1 MAALMACHTAARAD
15 NYVITALNTPQII
28 INGTAY
34 HKGDMIPDTKNVAW
48 SSKSQSME
56 AKNVA
61 TGRVYRFSK
70 KLFDSKGV
78 LTIADYFAT
87 TKRASTRGE
96 GSAPLFTKSPT
107 GDKFPEKRIALV
119 MGNSDYSYLSY
130 LRNAQKDASDVA
142 DRLLDL
148 GFDVVEAYECSSSDM
163 RTALNNFSAKA
174 KDYDV
179 AMFYFAGHGLQEE
192 NQNYLIPVD
201 CPLEYVSQLRDCL
214 NADDVVQR
222 LDASGADARLIFLDA
237 CRNTKKSWS
246 RDATD
251 GLARMEGSVG
261 SVIVFSTQS
270 GKVALDGEGDNSPFA
285 YSLMKNIVEPEVGFS
300 NVMTNVV
307 RDTYNMTDKKQFPL
321 TVGTLISDFKF
332 NAPGARV
339 EGPKGEAP
347 RVTESAPAAG
357 NSGNNGGGNGGTK
370 LGGNGS
376 NGGGNSQ
383 PASTPRSEE
392 PTVTQPRVTSDA
404 PEIEAYVESCRMSG
418 GFLIVDL
425 YIINKSNKDRE
436 LMILEADGDNK
447 TVVYDADG
455 NRYFAS
461 ERDLKVIS
469 SGETMGN
476 AFYIN
481 TPKNI
486 PVKVQLRV
494 PEAAETEKIARI
506 DIALRGLPNGRPY
519 GNGMIKIFDI
529 PVGFKASKP
538 SVEVPMSSSLNVP
551 DMTLK
556 VSEAKRVGEYVDFTL
571 TITNETGKDY
581 SPVILDR
588 DPGKSDTEY
597 VDGSGMRHNEK
608 DMEFKCGDSTG
619 VGYLRFTLPEGLPTA
634 IKVRLKGVPKS
645 DTVIPRINIA
655 LRGISDEMYGSGKI
669 AISSLPIK

>member
-1 MAALMACHTAARAD
+1 MAALMACHQAVKAD

-34 HKGDMIPDTKNVAW
+34 HKGDMIPDSKNVAW

-78 LTIADYFAT
+78 LTIADYFTA

-96 GSAPLFTKSPT
+96 GSAPLFTKSPA

-214 NADDVVQR
+214 NAEDVVQR

-270 GKVALDGEGDNSPFA
+270 GKVALDGDGDNSPFA

-300 NVMTNVV
+300 NMMTKVV
-307 RDTYNMTDKKQFPL
+307 RDTYNLTEKKQFPL

-339 EGPKGEAP
+339 EGPKGETP
-347 RVTESAPAAG
+347 RVAESQPAG
-357 NSGNNGGGNGGTK
+357 GTSGNNGGTK
-370 LGGNGS
+370 LGGAGN

-383 PASTPRSEE
+383 PASASGDEE
-392 PTVTQPRVTSDA
+392 PTVAQPKVTSDA

-425 YIINKSNKDRE
+425 YIINKSNRDRE
-436 LMILEADGDNK
+436 LMILWSDGDNK

-461 ERDLKVIS
+461 EDALKVMS
-469 SGETMGN
+469 SGQTMGN

-506 DIALRGLPNGRPY
+506 DIALRGLPTGTPY
-519 GNGMIKIFDI
+519 GNGMIKIFNI
-529 PVGFKASKP
+529 PVGFKAPKP
-538 SVEVPMSSSLNVP
+538 SVEVPMSSSINVP

-556 VSEAKRVGEYVDFTL
+556 VSDAKRVGEYVDFTL
-571 TITNETGKDY
+571 TITNETGKEY
-581 SPVILDR
+581 SPRIIER
-588 DPGKSDTEY
+588 DPGDGWTEY
-597 VDGSGMRHNEK
+597 
-608 DMEFKCGDSTG
+608 FDSTG
-619 VGYLRFTLPEGLPTA
+619 TRHSSDDFVLKCGSTTSVGWLGFTLPEGLPTA
-634 IKVRLKGVPKS
+634 IKVRLKGVPKN
-645 DTVIPRINIA
+645 DTVIPRINLA
-655 LRGISDEMYGSGKI
+655 LRGITEELYGSGKI
-669 AISSLPIK
+669 IISSLPIK